1 MFLYIF
7 IIYCFSIVFISYL
20 TPNHYSLT
28 STLKFSLFKYLYIS
42 FVATY
47 KPYILLFDSTFRNLN
62 RTRIII
68 KVLFKYGFED
78 LVSNTPLQKVIPNSL
93 LLKWIRDERK
103 VTDSTRWER
112 VRMALEELGPTF
124 IKIAQ
129 ILSNRPDI
137 IPKDLIVEFQ
147 KLQSEVKPTPFP
159 ILKARVEKELGKP
172 LEEIFE
178 SFDEKPIGSASIGV
192 VHRAKLLTGE
202 DVVVK
207 VRRPGVARKMNED
220 LEIIKYIVSKAEK
233 HLEEQG
239 MPNAMDA
246 VKAFEDSMLKELDY
260 KNEGKN
266 IQNFR
271 NFYKDYKN
279 FYVPKPYLEFSTE
292 KVLFIEY
299 VSGCKITDLKKLREW
314 NLNPEK
320 IAELGMDVYLMQIF
334 EFGYFH
340 TDPHPGNILVK
351 PDGTLILIDFG
362 MLGKLMKKDK
372 FAFANV
378 MISMGRE
385 DAQAMARNLK
395 KLSIEDDID
404 DMKLLEYDLQEIID
418 EYANV
423 AVVDS
428 SIENMI
434 NDLQSIMFKYKM
446 RVPGGVFLIF
456 RALAVLEGIG
466 KIMHPNFNI
475 SAFVIPYGVKILKE
489 QHSPTEMLNTFLYK
503 SSEIFSLLNNIPS
516 EFSTILKKTRKGDI
530 RIKIEHEGYNP
541 LLQKLDR
548 IANRFILTFIII
560 TLVLSSTILTLANFP
575 QEHISA
581 LGIPYLSVI
590 GFTSSI
596 FLLLILLFAVLRSR
610 KI

>member
-1 MFLYIF
+1 M
-7 IIYCFSIVFISYL
+7 
-20 TPNHYSLT
+20 
-28 STLKFSLFKYLYIS
+28 
-42 FVATY
+42 
-47 KPYILLFDSTFRNLN
+47 LFDSTFRNLN

-68 KVLFKYGFED
+68 KTLFKYGFED
-78 LVSNTPLQKVIPNSL
+78 LVTNTSLQKVIPNRL
-93 LLKWIRDERK
+93 LLKWIRDERQ

-112 VRMALEELGPTF
+112 LRMALEELGPTF

-137 IPKDLIVEFQ
+137 VPKELIVEFQ
-147 KLQSEVKPTPFP
+147 KLQSGVKPTPFK

-172 LEEIFE
+172 LEDIFE
-178 SFDEKPIGSASIGV
+178 SFEEKPIGSASIGV

-220 LEIIKYIVSKAEK
+220 LEIIKYIVSKAERY
-233 HLEEQG
+233 LEEQG

-271 NFYKDYKN
+271 RFYKDYKN
-279 FYVPKPYLEFSTE
+279 FYVPKAYLKQSTE
-292 KVLFIEY
+292 RILIIEFI
-299 VSGCKITDLKKLREW
+299 SGCKITDLKQLHEW
-314 NLNPEK
+314 GLDPVK
-320 IAELGMDVYLMQIF
+320 IAETGIDVYLMQIF

-340 TDPHPGNILVK
+340 SDPHPGNILVK

-362 MLGKLMKKDK
+362 MLGKLMKQDK

-395 KLSIEDDID
+395 KLAIEDEVE
-404 DMKLLEYDLQEIID
+404 DMKLLEYDLNEIIE
-418 EYANV
+418 EYANIPV
-423 AVVDS
+423 AES
-428 SIENMI
+428 SIESMI
-434 NDLQSIMFKYKM
+434 NDLQAVMFKYKM

-466 KIMHPNFNI
+466 KIMHPTFNI
-475 SAFVIPYGVKILKE
+475 SAFVIPYGVKIMKE
-489 QHSPTEMLNTFLYK
+489 QYSPKEMLDSFIYK
-503 SSEIFSLLNNIPS
+503 SSEVLTLLNSIPS
-516 EFSTILKKTRKGDI
+516 DFSTILKKTRKGDI
-530 RIKIEHEGYNP
+530 RLKIEHEGYSP
-541 LLQKLDR
+541 FLQKMDR
-548 IANRFILTFIII
+548 IANRFILTIVIF
-560 TLVLSSTILTLANFP
+560 TLVLSSSILTLAKFP
-575 QEHISA
+575 ENHISP
-581 LGIPYLSVI
+581 LGIPYLSLI
-590 GFTSSI
+590 GFASSI
-596 FLLLILLFAVLRSR
+596 FFALILLFAILRSR

>member
-1 MFLYIF
+1 M
-7 IIYCFSIVFISYL
+7 
-20 TPNHYSLT
+20 
-28 STLKFSLFKYLYIS
+28 
-42 FVATY
+42 
-47 KPYILLFDSTFRNLN
+47 LFDNTFRNLN

-68 KVLFKYGFED
+68 KILFKYGFED
-78 LVSNTPLQKVIPNSL
+78 LVTNTPLQKVIPRNL
-93 LLKWIRDERK
+93 LLKWIREERQ

-112 VRMALEELGPTF
+112 VRMAVEELGPTF

-137 IPKDLIVEFQ
+137 VPKDLIIEFQ

-172 LEEIFE
+172 LEELFKT
-178 SFDEKPIGSASIGV
+178 FDEKPIGSASIGV
-192 VHRAKLLTGE
+192 VHRATLHTGE

-220 LEIIKYIVSKAEK
+220 LEIIKYIVSKADK
-233 HLEEQG
+233 YLEEQG
-239 MPNAMDA
+239 MPNAIDA
-246 VKAFEDSMLKELDY
+246 VNAFEESMLKELDY

-266 IQNFR
+266 IKNFR
-271 NFYKDYKN
+271 RFYKDYKN
-279 FYVPKPYLEFSTE
+279 FYVPEAYLELSTE
-292 KVLFIEY
+292 KVLLIEF
-299 VSGCKITDLKKLREW
+299 VSGCKITDLEQLKEW
-314 NLNPEK
+314 NLKPEK

-362 MLGKLMKKDK
+362 MLGKLMKQDK

-395 KLSIEDDID
+395 KLSIEDEVE
-404 DMKLLEYDLQEIID
+404 DMKMLEYDLNEIIE

-423 AVVDS
+423 AVADS

-434 NDLQSIMFKYKM
+434 NDLQAVMFKYKM

-466 KIMHPNFNI
+466 KVMHPNFNI
-475 SAFVIPYGVKILKE
+475 SEFVLPYGVKIIKE
-489 QHSPTEMLNTFLYK
+489 QYSPKEMLDSFVYK
-503 SSEIFSLLNNIPS
+503 STEIFSLLNSIPS

-530 RIKIEHEGYNP
+530 RIKVEHEGNKP
-541 LLQKLDR
+541 LLKKLDR
-548 IANRFILTFIII
+548 IVNRIILTIII
-560 TLVLSSTILTLANFP
+560 FTLVLSSSILTLAKFP
-575 QEHISA
+575 ESHISP
-581 LGIPYLSVI
+581 LGIPYLSLI

-596 FLLLILLFAVLRSR
+596 FFALILLFAVLRSR
-610 KI
+610 KL